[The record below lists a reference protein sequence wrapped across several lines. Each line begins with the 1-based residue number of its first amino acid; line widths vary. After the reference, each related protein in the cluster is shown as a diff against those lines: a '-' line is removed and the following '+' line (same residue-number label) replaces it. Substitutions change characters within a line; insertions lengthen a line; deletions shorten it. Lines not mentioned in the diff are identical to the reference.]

1 MKIGIIIAMDKEF
14 RRISELL
21 DGLKT
26 EEDGGRTFVTG
37 SLGDNELVLHQC
49 GIGKVNAAVGVS
61 EMIRRY
67 SPDLVVSTGCAGGGR
82 TDMEVMDVVVS
93 TELAYH
99 DVYCGEAIGNT
110 VYGQVQGMPARY
122 TSPAELVEKA
132 KAVSP
137 RVHAGLIVTGDWF
150 VDSREKM
157 REIVGHFQ
165 EAAAVDMESAAIAQ
179 TCHIYGIPFISF
191 RVISDIPL
199 KDTNASQY
207 HDFWNTV
214 GETSFQTTKEFLLR
228 IKN

>member
-21 DGLKT
+21 DGLKV
-26 EEDGGRTFVTG
+26 EIDGGRKFVTG
-37 SLGDNELVLHQC
+37 RLGDNELVLHQC
-49 GIGKVNAAVGVS
+49 GIGKVNAAIGAS

-67 SPDLVVSTGCAGGGR
+67 NPDLMVSTGCAGGGR
-82 TDMEVMDVVVS
+82 TDMEVMDIVAS

-99 DVYCGEAIGNT
+99 DVYCGEAMGKT

-122 TSPAELVEKA
+122 TSPSELVEKA
-132 KAVSP
+132 KSVSP

-150 VDSREKM
+150 VDSKEKM
-157 REIVGHFQ
+157 REIVGHFP

-199 KDTNASQY
+199 NDTNAAMY
-207 HDFWNTV
+207 HDFWNTIADNSF
-214 GETSFQTTKEFLLR
+214 ETTREFLLR